1 MNVKWNRLENQSN
14 NSMYYESTTGEKK
27 QGSKIN
33 TVCAKDL
40 TLEVDVNTQKKLDAR
55 KQAMKKLGDVFSN
68 QLKIDNEIDT
78 RTKHMAELEEQ
89 AVNANQE
96 LDNIAKSK
104 AELAQAYE
112 GKLDSEEYKMDLK
125 KLEDAEDEWR
135 SRLDSA
141 RSEKDMES
149 YTISAIHK
157 ALLKSDPMVKASKE
171 ADDIMEKANNEIVND
186 LVNQAKDDIE
196 EKLEEEIE
204 EAKKAK
210 EEKEEEEKKQVEK
223 EDSNIKDTTEVI
235 QTADATQDKIQMEIK
250 NLINTQQLI
259 EEDLKGLG
267 IDQQL

>member
-1 MNVKWNRLENQSN
+1 MNVNLNRLDNQGN
-14 NSMYYESTTGEKK
+14 NSMHYEVATGERK
-27 QGSKIN
+27 QGSQRK
-33 TVCAKDL
+33 TLSAKDL
-40 TLEVDVNTQKKLDAR
+40 TIEVDVVAQKKLDAR
-55 KQAMKKLGDVFSN
+55 KKAMKKLGDVFSN

-89 AVNANQE
+89 AVNAHKE
-96 LDNIAKSK
+96 LDNIAQSK
-104 AELAQAYE
+104 ADLAKAYE
-112 GKLDSEEYKMDLK
+112 GNLDSEAYKMDLK
-125 KLEDAEDEWR
+125 ELEDAEDEWK
-135 SRLDSA
+135 SRLESA
-141 RSEKDMES
+141 KSEKAMES
-149 YTISAIHK
+149 YTINGIHL

-171 ADDIMEKANNEIVND
+171 AKDIMEKANDEIVNE
-186 LVNQAKDDIE
+186 LVNQAKDDMD

-223 EDSNIKDTTEVI
+223 ENSNIEDTTEVI
-235 QTADATQDKIQMEIK
+235 QTADATHDKIQMEIK